1 MKVRL
6 IAIALIMGF
15 IATACG
21 GSGVKPQMTRGEK
34 LFRSNCNTCHNLP
47 KAKNHTDEEWPALVN
62 RYANFTKLDPIQR
75 LEIIEFLQS
84 EN

>member
-1 MKVRL
+1 MRMRL
-6 IAIALIMGF
+6 IAAALMIGF
-15 IATACG
+15 TALGCG

-34 LFRSNCNTCHNLP
+34 LFRSNCNSCHILP

-62 RYANFTKLDPIQR
+62 RYANFTKLDAIQR